1 MFVSIK
7 GIYYQADI
15 KGETITWV
23 VSHKRGY
30 EVCGS
35 YTTSIDQSSLCCP
48 LLKECYLQNYFST
61 RATTIAINSYINT

>member
-1 MFVSIK
+1 MVVFIMVQIQIIQLIYQYVCEICFQLFMLSSNFYLVQVFVSIK

-30 EVCGS
+30 EV
-35 YTTSIDQSSLCCP
+35 
-48 LLKECYLQNYFST
+48 KFVF
-61 RATTIAINSYINT
+61 